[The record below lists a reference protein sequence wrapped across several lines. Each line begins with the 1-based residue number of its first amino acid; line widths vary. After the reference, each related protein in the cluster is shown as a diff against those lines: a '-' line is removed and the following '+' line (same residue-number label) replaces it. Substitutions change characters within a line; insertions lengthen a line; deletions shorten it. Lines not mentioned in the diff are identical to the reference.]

1 MRGFLFKFY
10 LVYYNKNKIMAI
22 ISESI
27 NGNLIEVTLQSS
39 NLKSATYFTEE
50 EKLSVTFNN
59 GSIYEYE
66 KVPWS
71 KFTKFRMAES
81 QGKYFNQEIS
91 KTHKFTKVK

>member
-1 MRGFLFKFY
+1 MG
-10 LVYYNKNKIMAI
+10 I

-27 NGNLIEVTLQSS
+27 NGNLIEVTIKSS
-39 NLKSATYFTEE
+39 NLQSAVYFTEE

-66 KVPWS
+66 KVPWV

>member
-1 MRGFLFKFY
+1 
-10 LVYYNKNKIMAI
+10 MAI

-27 NGNLIEVTLQSS
+27 NGNLIEVVVKSS

-50 EKLSVTFNN
+50 EKLSITFNN

-66 KVPWS
+66 KVPWV